1 MRITLK
7 NLLKKEEL
15 SFFLKHTPVS
25 FPISKK
31 NWRLVKMKQFLT
43 KFLSLFHLYIS
54 SLFQKKLLSFSKII
68 MLIKLLMQFYS
79 SVVLIGTTGHLKK
92 QVVNEIKDVDTTST
106 ANTTSEIMHKNISE
120 NLLVYQQ
127 PGLYRIQCLTN
138 GKVYIGESDN
148 VFSRLEIHVRGI
160 NQFLLEL
167 IYSGP
172 VIPLE
177 LLGSHLKKNIHEN
190 AKIQKDFNKYKIENF
205 AFFILYIGPEWK
217 DRSIRLKKENEIL
230 LTYKPDEVYNNHSL
244 KTKKQTKNFRYTC
257 QIHGKHYESVYQA
270 SGVRQSIKH

>member
-15 SFFLKHTPVS
+15 SFFLEHTRVS

-31 NWRLVKMKQFLT
+31 NWRSVKIKQFLT

-79 SVVLIGTTGHLKK
+79 SVVPIGTTGHLKK

-148 VFSRLEIHVRGI
+148 VFS
-160 NQFLLEL
+160 
-167 IYSGP
+167 
-172 VIPLE
+172 
-177 LLGSHLKKNIHEN
+177 
-190 AKIQKDFNKYKIENF
+190 
-205 AFFILYIGPEWK
+205 
-217 DRSIRLKKENEIL
+217 
-230 LTYKPDEVYNNHSL
+230 
-244 KTKKQTKNFRYTC
+244 
-257 QIHGKHYESVYQA
+257 
-270 SGVRQSIKH
+270 